1 MLKKLL
7 GTVIVACSFFIISPA
22 YAYTVQSGDT
32 LYEISVRND
41 MSLGDLI
48 ALNPQIQDPNWIYIG
63 ENVITSDNNNV
74 TNKSTVE
81 GYSPAELDL
90 LARLVRAEARGES
103 FTGKVAVAEVVINR
117 THSPSFPDTLTGVIN
132 QKGQFSPVSNGAIN
146 TPADTDSINAVHEAV
161 NNGTNLDGAVFFYNP
176 NTATSRWL
184 DGKPTVTTIGN
195 HVFKK

>member
-103 FTGKVAVAEVVINR
+103 FTGKVAVAEVVLNR
-117 THSPSFPDTLTGVIN
+117 VESSQFPDTIKGVVY
-132 QKGQFSPVSNGAIN
+132 QPRQFSPVSNGTIN
-146 TPADTDSINAVHEAV
+146 IAADTESVKAVHEAI
-161 NNGTNLDGAVFFYNP
+161 NNGTNLNGAIYFYNP
-176 NTATSRWL
+176 SIVNSTWLETRETITA
-184 DGKPTVTTIGN
+184 VGN
-195 HVFKK
+195 HIFKK